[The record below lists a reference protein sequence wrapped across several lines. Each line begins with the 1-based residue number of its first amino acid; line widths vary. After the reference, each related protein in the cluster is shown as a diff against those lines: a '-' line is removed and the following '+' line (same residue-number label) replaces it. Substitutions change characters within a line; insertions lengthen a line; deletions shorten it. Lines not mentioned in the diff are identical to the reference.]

1 MGQKIA
7 IKLLLVFFRKEHCC
21 RKEGKKKKAK
31 QLIGLTTRGKISLK
45 KVPRHIRVDT
55 IVDEFR

>member
-21 RKEGKKKKAK
+21 RKEEKKKKAK

-45 KVPRHIRVDT
+45 KVLRNIRLDT
-55 IVDEFR
+55 IV